1 MSGRRKLAHSDSNT
15 ETSSGSGRVIPGGAR
30 GGKEA
35 MKRAMGLL
43 SEGYTVSSVAEN
55 LGLSRQTVTV
65 WRDSPEGKAL
75 LSAACADRDREFR
88 DTVTEARARL
98 KSLAERAVE
107 VLAEQLESGDEDTAG
122 KAAKTIL
129 DRVGLPRTERLELGA
144 ERLNLSALSDDE
156 LRVYEMLRRKALA
169 GSDSAEPGMLAA
181 SSSVATVDGEGE
193 EVAGDASDAREDR

>member
-1 MSGRRKLAHSDSNT
+1 MGIAKRQNAQQCDEPRKAGPSARADAMRLLAEGHSVRSAAALVDVN
-15 ETSSGSGRVIPGGAR
+15 
-30 GGKEA
+30 EA
-35 MKRAMGLL
+35 
-43 SEGYTVSSVAEN
+43 TVHRW
-55 LGLSRQTVTV
+55 RQS
-65 WRDSPEGKAL
+65 DEGKAEL
-75 LSAACADRDREFR
+75 EAAQRVRARVFE
-88 DTVTEARARL
+88 DTVAHARTRL

-129 DRVGLPRTERLELGA
+129 DRVGLPRTERLELSA

-169 GSDSAEPGMLAA
+169 GAESAALGPAA

-193 EVAGDASDAREDR
+193 EVAGDATDAREDR

>member
-1 MSGRRKLAHSDSNT
+1 MR
-15 ETSSGSGRVIPGGAR
+15 
-30 GGKEA
+30 
-35 MKRAMGLL
+35 LL
-43 SEGYTVSSVAEN
+43 SEGLTARAAAAQIGVNEDTIKA
-55 LGLSRQTVTV
+55 
-65 WRDSPEGKAL
+65 WRESPEGKAEL
-75 LSAACADRDREFR
+75 EAAQRVRARVFE
-88 DTVTEARARL
+88 DTVAHARTRL

-129 DRVGLPRTERLELGA
+129 DRVGLPRTERLELSA

-169 GSDSAEPGMLAA
+169 GAEPVALAA

-193 EVAGDASDAREDR
+193 EVAGDETDGTRDE

>member
-1 MSGRRKLAHSDSNT
+1 MGIAKRQNAQQCDEPRKAGPSARADAMRLLAEGHSVRSAAALVDVN
-15 ETSSGSGRVIPGGAR
+15 
-30 GGKEA
+30 EA
-35 MKRAMGLL
+35 
-43 SEGYTVSSVAEN
+43 TVHRW
-55 LGLSRQTVTV
+55 RQS
-65 WRDSPEGKAL
+65 DEGKAEL
-75 LSAACADRDREFR
+75 EAAQRVRARVFE
-88 DTVTEARARL
+88 DTVAHARTRL

-129 DRVGLPRTERLELGA
+129 DRVGLPRTERLELSA

-169 GSDSAEPGMLAA
+169 GAESAALGPAA

-193 EVAGDASDAREDR
+193 EVAGEGDASDAREDR

>member
-1 MSGRRKLAHSDSNT
+1 MGIAKRQNAQQCDEPRKAGPSARADAMRLLAEGHSVRSAAALVDVN
-15 ETSSGSGRVIPGGAR
+15 
-30 GGKEA
+30 EA
-35 MKRAMGLL
+35 
-43 SEGYTVSSVAEN
+43 TVHRW
-55 LGLSRQTVTV
+55 RQS
-65 WRDSPEGKAL
+65 DEGKAEL
-75 LSAACADRDREFR
+75 EAAQRVRARVFE
-88 DTVTEARARL
+88 DTVAHARTRL

-169 GSDSAEPGMLAA
+169 GVESAVLGPAA